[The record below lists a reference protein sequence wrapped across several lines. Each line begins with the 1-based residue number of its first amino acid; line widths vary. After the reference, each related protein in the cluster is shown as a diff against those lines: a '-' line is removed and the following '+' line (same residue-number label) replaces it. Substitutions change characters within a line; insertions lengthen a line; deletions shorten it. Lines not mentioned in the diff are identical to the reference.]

1 MKNLNLLRKIFPKR
15 KKLQLLIIVFLLF
28 ISMIFEIFSIGL
40 LIPILNIISN
50 PELINKYSILNE
62 IFESFKL
69 TSISSKSL
77 FLLITFLIFYFIKTL
92 FLIFIN
98 FIQNKFIQLF
108 VRDLN
113 LKIYDNYINLDYID
127 FIKRNTSEYI
137 KNLHL
142 EIIYFTVYIQ
152 AFISL
157 TTETIL
163 VITIFSIFIFIDPV
177 SSILLFLFFLL
188 ISFSFYRL
196 TRGKLKKWGKKRE
209 FIEEK
214 LMFDVQESFNCI
226 RELKTYN
233 AEGYFFDRIRNNFFE
248 KSKIIY
254 SQTTLNQAPRFLV
267 ELISVSAIILFII
280 YKINDNVNTNELIT
294 TLGVFVAGAFR
305 ILPSL
310 NRIIASRQHLK
321 YHENSLEVIYSE
333 LSLENKNISEIKRI
347 RKFNNSIELRNIS
360 FKYSRN
366 NYILKDLNFSIK
378 KGQMIGIIGKSG
390 SGKSTFVDILCG
402 LINTY
407 EGKILLDNQELKGNN
422 FKGIISHGYVGQK
435 TNLVDDSII
444 SNVAFGD
451 KKPNFKKVKDSLK
464 NAQLLDF
471 IETLPKKI
479 NTKIGQNGVEFSG
492 GQIQRISIA
501 RALYKKSELLI
512 LDEAT
517 SSLDNKTEE
526 KFLEYLKTLKG
537 ELTLIVIAHDLNTL
551 KYCDKIYSLEN
562 KKLISN

>member
-1 MKNLNLLRKIFPKR
+1 MKNLKLLRKIFTRR
-15 KKLQLLIIVFLLF
+15 KKLQASIIVFLLF
-28 ISMIFEIFSIGL
+28 ISMIFEVFSIGL
-40 LIPILNIISN
+40 LIPILNIVTKSDQ
-50 PELINKYSILNE
+50 INKYPILNE
-62 IFESFKL
+62 IFDYLNL

-77 FLLITFLIFYFIKTL
+77 FLLITFLIFYLVKTV
-92 FLIFIN
+92 FLIYIN

-108 VRDLN
+108 VRDIN
-113 LKIYDNYINLDYID
+113 LKIYNNYINLDYTD
-127 FIKRNTSEYI
+127 FIKKNSSEYI
-137 KNLHL
+137 KTLHL

-157 TTETIL
+157 MTETIL
-163 VITIFSIFIFIDPV
+163 VFSIFSIFIFIDPF
-177 SSILLFLFFLL
+177 SSILLFLFFLI
-188 ISFSFYRL
+188 ISFTFYRL
-196 TRGKLKKWGKKRE
+196 TRGKLKKLGQKRE
-209 FIEEK
+209 LIEKK
-214 LMFDVQESFNCI
+214 LTFDIQESFNCF

-233 AEGYFFDRIRNNFFE
+233 AGSYFSDKIKYNLLE
-248 KSKIIY
+248 KSKTIY
-254 SQTTLNQAPRFLV
+254 TQATINQAPRFLV
-267 ELISVSAIILFII
+267 ELVSVFAIILFLI
-280 YKINDNVNTNELIT
+280 YKISFNVSTNELIT

-321 YHENSLEVIYSE
+321 YHENSLEIIYSE
-333 LSLENKNISEIKRI
+333 LSLKNKTNSINKIK
-347 RKFNNSIELRNIS
+347 KFNNSIELRNIS
-360 FKYSRN
+360 FKYSSK
-366 NYILKDLNFSIK
+366 NYILKDLNFSIR

-390 SGKSTFVDILCG
+390 SGKSTFVDIIGG
-402 LINTY
+402 LINSY
-407 EGKILLDNQELKGNN
+407 EGKIFLDNQELKGNN
-422 FKGIISHGYVGQK
+422 FTDYISHSYVGQK
-435 TNLVDDSII
+435 TNLIDDSII

-451 KKPNFKKVKDSLK
+451 KNPNVKNVEDSLK

-471 IETLPKKI
+471 IETLPKNI

-517 SSLDNKTEE
+517 SSLDKKTEE

-537 ELTLIVIAHDLNTL
+537 KFTLIIIAHDLNSL
-551 KYCDKIYSLEN
+551 KHCDKIYNLRD